1 MGFKKTFIEEK
12 NIRKKILD
20 FLSRREHSY
29 KELII
34 KLKDRVDSR
43 DKLIDELDRVRKE
56 GLQSDERFSESY
68 IRARSI
74 KGFGPNKIS
83 NELLYKGVDE
93 NLVFSLLENNEINW
107 TQCLKK
113 AYIKKSKSINI
124 SSTDDKEKLRSFLHK
139 RGFDYDE
146 IDKVINK

>member
-56 GLQSDERFSESY
+56 GLQSDKRFSETY
-68 IRARSI
+68 IRERSI

-93 NLVFSLLENNEINW
+93 SLISSLLENNEINW
-107 TQCLKK
+107 AQCLKK
-113 AYIKKSKSINI
+113 AYIKKIKSINI
-124 SSTDDKEKLRSFLHK
+124 SSINDKEKLISFLQK

-146 IDKVINK
+146 IDKVVNK